1 MNFVENAEKDLHLED
16 DEKYRDFF
24 DNANEAIIIND
35 IEDRVSAWNPAAEKM
50 FGWEAG
56 EAIGKNPAKLIV
68 PQDKREERYRIMR
81 NALSG
86 RKIDDVD
93 TQRMRKDGTRINVSL
108 TVFPLRDKK
117 QNIIGLSYVL
127 KDITRRKRAEEAL
140 KKSEEKY
147 RNLFDNSNDAI
158 ITIDMEDR
166 VTSWNRSAERI
177 FGWKAQEVTG
187 KNLPE
192 LIIPGDLRDEREQI
206 MRDALSGKN
215 INGIESTRL
224 RKDGSR
230 FDASLTF
237 SPIKDSN
244 HNTIGL
250 SGIIRDIT
258 ERKRIEETLKK
269 AYEEVEIRVEERTAE
284 LAEANKALQAEIE
297 ERRRAEDALREAS
310 SYTRGLIEASLDPL
324 VTISPDGKIM
334 DVNHSTEL
342 VTGFSRE
349 KLIGSDFSEYFTESE
364 KARKGYQE
372 VFSKEF
378 VKDYPLA
385 IRHTSGKITDVMY
398 NAAVYRNES
407 GEVLGVFAAA
417 RDITGLKRAEEEIR
431 RLNSDLERRV
441 MERTAQL
448 EAANKELEAFS
459 YSVSHDL
466 RAPLRSIDGFSQ
478 ALLEDYTEKLDMQG
492 KDYLAR
498 VRAAS
503 QRMSQLIDDMLILS
517 RVTRR
522 EMKSERVDLSALS
535 NSIAAELKKTQPER
549 QVEFI
554 IAPGLVVNGD
564 GELLRAMLE
573 NLFGNAWKFT
583 SKHAGGKIEF
593 GVLEYEGKPAYFV
606 RDDGVGFNMAYADK
620 LFKAFQRLHGSNEF
634 PGTGIGLA
642 TVKRIIQRHGGEIWA
657 KGEVGK
663 GATFYFN
670 FDKGGKHE

>member
-1 MNFVENAEKDLHLED
+1 MNFVENAGELHLEGE
-16 DEKYRDFF
+16 EKYHDFF

-35 IEDRVSAWNPAAEKM
+35 MEDRVIAWNPAAEKM

-56 EAIGKNPAKLIV
+56 EARGKNPTELIV
-68 PQDKREERYRIMR
+68 PPDKQEERYRIMR

-86 RKIDDVD
+86 RKIDEVD
-93 TQRMRKDGTRINVSL
+93 TQRMHKDGTRINVSL

-117 QNIIGLSYVL
+117 QNIIGLSYTL

-147 RNLFDNSNDAI
+147 HNLFDNSSDAI
-158 ITIDMEDR
+158 ITIDMEDK

-177 FGWKAQEVTG
+177 FGWKAQEITG

-192 LIIPGDLRDEREQI
+192 LIIPGDLRGEREQI
-206 MRDALSGKN
+206 IRDALSGKN
-215 INGIESTRL
+215 ITGIETTRL

-230 FDASLTF
+230 FDVSLTF

-244 HNTIGL
+244 NNTIGL

-258 ERKRIEETLKK
+258 ERKRIEEALRK
-269 AYEEVEIRVEERTAE
+269 AYDEVEFRVQERTAE
-284 LAEANKALQAEIE
+284 LADANKALQAEIE
-297 ERRRAEDALREAS
+297 ERRRAEDAVKAERQRFNDILEMLPVYLVLLTTDYHVPFANRFFRERFGES
-310 SYTRGLIEASLDPL
+310 HGRSCFEYLFGRSEPCEICETFSVLKTMESHHWEWTG
-324 VTISPDGKIM
+324 PD
-334 DVNHSTEL
+334 
-342 VTGFSRE
+342 SRNYD
-349 KLIGSDFSEYFTESE
+349 IFDFPFTE
-364 KARKGYQE
+364 
-372 VFSKEF
+372 
-378 VKDYPLA
+378 
-385 IRHTSGKITDVMY
+385 TDGTTLILEM
-398 NAAVYRNES
+398 
-407 GEVLGVFAAA
+407 GI
-417 RDITGLKRAEEEIR
+417 DITERKKAEGEIR
-431 RLNSDLERRV
+431 MLNSELERRV

-498 VRAAS
+498 VRGAS

-522 EMKSERVDLSALS
+522 EMKSETVDLSALS
-535 NSIAAELKKTQPER
+535 NSIAAELTKAQPER

-554 IAPGLVVNGD
+554 IAPGLVINGD

-573 NLFGNAWKFT
+573 NLLGNAWKFT
-583 SKHAGGKIEF
+583 SKHACGKIEF
-593 GVLEYEGKPAYFV
+593 GVSEYEGKPAYFV
-606 RDDGVGFNMAYADK
+606 RDDGVGFDMAYADK

-670 FDKGGKHE
+670 FDKRGKYE

>member
-1 MNFVENAEKDLHLED
+1 M
-16 DEKYRDFF
+16 
-24 DNANEAIIIND
+24 
-35 IEDRVSAWNPAAEKM
+35 VSH
-50 FGWEAG
+50 
-56 EAIGKNPAKLIV
+56 
-68 PQDKREERYRIMR
+68 R
-81 NALSG
+81 
-86 RKIDDVD
+86 
-93 TQRMRKDGTRINVSL
+93 
-108 TVFPLRDKK
+108 
-117 QNIIGLSYVL
+117 
-127 KDITRRKRAEEAL
+127 
-140 KKSEEKY
+140 
-147 RNLFDNSNDAI
+147 
-158 ITIDMEDR
+158 
-166 VTSWNRSAERI
+166 NRSAERI

-192 LIIPGDLRDEREQI
+192 LITPGDLRDEREQI

-258 ERKRIEETLKK
+258 ERKRIEEALKK

-593 GVLEYEGKPAYFV
+593 GVSENEGKPEYFV
-606 RDDGVGFNMAYADK
+606 RDNGVGFNMAYADK

-670 FDKGGKHE
+670 FDKRGKHE